1 MIHLIGLKLLLI
13 NLEET
18 NKFQDIAKQEANG
31 KDLMYLADRKKLHM
45 QIIIVWVDIGFH
57 KDFKWPEKLEHKIG
71 FDQHR

>member
-45 QIIIVWVDIGFH
+45 QIIIV
-57 KDFKWPEKLEHKIG
+57 
-71 FDQHR
+71 